1 MFSTIHI
8 PETKTTTSH
17 DRVMVDTIKI
27 QKEFLMTISPLILE
41 LAEGWF
47 SKYQASLNPNPREN
61 HTPPPFRIKLQAP
74 LSHYKKSLKKLKKTL
89 RGLSYEEQK
98 LVLLLFAALTHQT
111 PHQNLWNIVRF
122 FHKKADKQ
130 FALASTLMK
139 RNHPLYT
146 NHWIIHYGG
155 WPAENQMNEFFTI
168 QEYLSTIGNETL
180 AMNIIG
186 YGKLL
191 QILLPGNVT
200 TPFSFTL
207 KKRTYT
213 NFSDMLND
221 IQLLFSHIKYYKTLC
236 TETMLPPPPK
246 PWFDIPPFSS
256 MIDTI
261 MNNFD
266 VSNSIRYSHFY
277 NFAEELLSI
286 SSLNIIAFESV
297 MNKKRPLWIFYLYLL
312 YLVFIRQETQQSI
325 EHAIQMLSIL
335 PEEIPMILSFF
346 HPKSPF
352 VEKGLIKII
361 SSDFFED
368 EDIEAKKSDDY
379 PSLIN
384 KNFEINRQD
393 FIKLVNLF
401 AKSNPQ
407 MAPQI
412 FYTGFPGE
420 ESQTLPDP
428 QALSD
433 ALDFLFEN
441 TQETQTP
448 TKGSTASVLTVEKKD
463 TLYEVIKPHIN
474 LSKIILDEE
483 VKQELLNAVDM
494 TKTMKVLKKWG
505 VKPSLSQKEA
515 SSVKILLYGVS
526 GTGKTITAQALA
538 GEAHAKLFKVDAAN
552 LVSSFVGEST
562 KNVKKVFEEYYDYVK
577 SSKENVFFFI
587 NEADQLLSSRGMIH
601 QAADKE
607 YNQMQNLLLEEIE
620 NFQGVFIATTNLIE
634 LFDVAW
640 NRRFNIKIRF
650 DIPKYETRLK
660 LWQVHISEKMPLAQ
674 DVDLSKLA
682 EYELAGGSI
691 ANVVYNA
698 ARKAA
703 ARTGN
708 EQIITQKDFLDAIDK
723 EMKSILGLSAKK
735 VGFNR

>member
-1 MFSTIHI
+1 MN
-8 PETKTTTSH
+8 
-17 DRVMVDTIKI
+17 
-27 QKEFLMTISPLILE
+27 ISPLILE

-47 SKYQASLNPNPREN
+47 SKYQAFLANKPAEKTTPSLS
-61 HTPPPFRIKLQAP
+61 TIKLQAP
-74 LSHYKKSLKKLKKTL
+74 LSHYKDALKKLQKTL

-98 LVLLLFAALTHQT
+98 LVLLLFSALTHQT
-111 PHQNLWNIVRF
+111 PQQNLWNIVRF
-122 FHKKADKQ
+122 FHKKTEKQ
-130 FALASTLMK
+130 FTFLSTLMK
-139 RNHPLYT
+139 RDHPLYT
-146 NHWIIHYGG
+146 NYWIIHYGG
-155 WPAENQMNEFFTI
+155 WPPENQMNEFFTV
-168 QEYLSTIGNETL
+168 QEYLSTLSNDTL
-180 AMNIIG
+180 AMNAIG
-186 YGKLL
+186 YGKIL
-191 QILLPGNVT
+191 QTLLPEKNAA
-200 TPFSFTL
+200 PFSFTL
-207 KKRTYT
+207 KKRPYT

-221 IQLLFSHIKYYKTLC
+221 IQILFSHLKYYKTLYS
-236 TETMLPPPPK
+236 ETLLPPPLK
-246 PWFDIPPFSS
+246 PWFETPPFSS

-261 MNNFD
+261 MKNFD
-266 VSNSIRYSHFY
+266 FSNRKLYPQFSESM
-277 NFAEELLSI
+277 EEFFSLS
-286 SSLNIIAFESV
+286 SAGFIILDPL
-297 MNKKRPLWIFYLYLL
+297 MRNKRPLWIFYLYLL

-325 EHAIQMLSIL
+325 EHALQMLSIL

-352 VEKGLIKII
+352 IEKGLLRII
-361 SSDFFED
+361 SSDFFEE
-368 EDIEAKKSDDY
+368 EDIEAKKTEDS

-384 KNFEINRQD
+384 KNFEINRQE

-401 AKSNPQ
+401 AKSNPHI
-407 MAPQI
+407 APQI

-420 ESQTLPDP
+420 EIQTSSELPSF
-428 QALSD
+428 SD

-441 TQETQTP
+441 TEETQTP
-448 TKGSTASVLTVEKKD
+448 PKENTTSVLTVEKKE
-463 TLYEVIKPHIN
+463 TLYEVIKPNIN
-474 LSKIILDEE
+474 LSKIILDED

-505 VKPSLSQKEA
+505 VKPSLSHKEA

-577 SSKENVFFFI
+577 NSKENVFFFI

-660 LWQVHISEKMPLAQ
+660 LWQVHISEKMPLAP

-703 ARTGN
+703 TRTGN
-708 EQIITQKDFLDAIDK
+708 DQIITQKDFLDAIDK
-723 EMKSILGLSAKK
+723 EIKSVLGLSTKK
-735 VGFNR
+735 VGFNK